1 MQINLH
7 ESDPRVSQLVERV
20 VAGEEIIIG
29 SENGEPLAK
38 LIPYE
43 ETPTQKPRRGGQW
56 KGRVKI
62 ADDFDELPKE
72 IAEAFGMESK

>member
-1 MQINLH
+1 MQINIH
-7 ESDPRVSQLVERV
+7 EFEPRLSQLVERV
-20 VAGEEIIIG
+20 IAGEEIILDKEG
-29 SENGEPLAK
+29 KPVAK

-43 ETPTQKPRRGGQW
+43 EPRTKKPRRGGQW

-72 IAEAFGMESK
+72 IAEAFGMEDK